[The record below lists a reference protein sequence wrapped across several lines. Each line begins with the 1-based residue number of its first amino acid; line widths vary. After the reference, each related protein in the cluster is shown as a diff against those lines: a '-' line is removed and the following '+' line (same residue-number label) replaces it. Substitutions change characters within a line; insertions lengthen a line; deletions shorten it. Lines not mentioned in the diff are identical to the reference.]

1 MTAMSKVVDLRT
13 RPAYQPDFAALARRR
28 LSAARHALDLSTA
41 EFAAVLT
48 PLVGWPVTAR
58 AIEAWETRT
67 VPPGDVFIALG
78 TVTPT
83 GSDQIGDEQFI
94 GGVLGR
100 IPQSF
105 APEEL
110 CGHWVTC
117 FRFGPGPA
125 RKSHVDVAQ
134 ISMGPDR
141 LMRITNHPPTPRS
154 EGRELPFCNDIEAQL
169 ANRHVVGH
177 WKNSSD
183 SRYFGTFHLAVLPGE
198 TVMSGIYT
206 GFGSDIEVSTGPW
219 KWVRLDSES
228 LAGADL
234 SAVRL
239 RDPTDLGERIETH
252 SQYAAPLTLA
262 DITEGP

>member
-13 RPAYQPDFAALARRR
+13 RPDYQPDFAALARRR
-28 LSAARHALDLSTA
+28 LFAARHALGQTAA
-41 EFAAVLT
+41 EFAAMLT

-58 AIEAWETRT
+58 AVEAWETRT

-78 TVTPT
+78 TLTPA
-83 GSDQIGDEQFI
+83 GPDQFGDERFI

-117 FRFGPGPA
+117 FRFGPEPA

-141 LMRITNHPPTPRS
+141 LMRITNHSPAPRS
-154 EGRELPFCNDIEAQL
+154 EGRAAPFRNDIEAQL

-177 WKNSSD
+177 WKNSND
-183 SRYFGTFHLAVLPGE
+183 TRYFGTFQLAALPGE
-198 TVMSGIYT
+198 TVMDGVYT
-206 GFGSDIEVSTGPW
+206 GFGSDIEVSSGPW
-219 KWVRLDSES
+219 KWVRVDTDS
-228 LAGADL
+228 LAGVDL

-239 RDPTDLGERIETH
+239 RDPTCLGERIRTH
-252 SQYAAPLTLA
+252 SQYAAPFTLA